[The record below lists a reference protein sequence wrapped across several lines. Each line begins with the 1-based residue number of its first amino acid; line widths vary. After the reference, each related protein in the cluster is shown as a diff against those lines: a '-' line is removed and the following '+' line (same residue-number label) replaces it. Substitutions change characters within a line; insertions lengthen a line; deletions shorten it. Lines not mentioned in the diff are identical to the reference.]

1 MLTSLLLIVAAVG
14 QLPGESE
21 YLAGANAQRAGQ
33 WAAAVSSF
41 EAAAAADPALK
52 PYAELRIAQ
61 SQARTGNV
69 AGAEARY
76 RAVLRLPEGP
86 WTAIAQ
92 VRLAEAMLAAQQ
104 YAEAVKLKDSFIQLP
119 VEPWWLADIGKAN
132 GDAMLRVPERRKDG
146 LAYFRNVALNN
157 IYPKERTAAAKK
169 LLASGDAQDLGAAAL
184 GFFRSASPKEAANV
198 LNVIAAAQR
207 TSGGGG
213 GAARSYTEFLNVTE
227 AGIENIFEKA
237 ARANP
242 EDLWLRAWII
252 HAARTHGDAKRFGVA
267 KQAAMAVA
275 NVWPKERDTG
285 DTLNWLAKKV
295 EDGEGFEAAVPLYY
309 KMAEACPEHHH
320 ADDGL
325 LHVGD
330 VYAAK
335 GNKAEAL
342 KAYNYLGENLK
353 EAKLQDL
360 GFYKGALLE
369 QQTGNAAGAAAQFAK
384 AASLAPGRFYA
395 HRALEKL
402 GRDGGENLKVDGVNA
417 FLQPA
422 TGMRGTP
429 PALSPLVANAPQF
442 QRLRFF
448 GKHGLEEGEWEALD
462 LLEKLEKDPAHE
474 AIYQAVAE
482 TGFAHTA
489 LQFALAHGWGMEK
502 GQKSVA
508 LRRLELPR
516 AYWPEVTQL
525 SKETGVDPYLILA
538 IAKQE
543 STFRATVE
551 SHAGASGVMQLMPK
565 TAAWL
570 QDKDPD
576 IPAGTASNLKSP
588 INSIRLGANYLQQ
601 MIERSNGNLIYAVAS
616 YNGGPGNVDKWRK
629 QYSTQDLDAW
639 IESIPFSETQ
649 DYVRKVLGY
658 YMGYHSLYP
667 VVGR

>member
-1 MLTSLLLIVAAVG
+1 MLTSVLVVLAALT

-21 YLAGANAQRAGQ
+21 FLAGANAQRTGQ
-33 WAAAVSSF
+33 WAAAIPSF
-41 EAAAAADPALK
+41 EAAGQADPALR
-52 PYAELRIAQ
+52 PYSQLRIAQ
-61 SQARTGNV
+61 SLARTGDT
-69 AGAEARY
+69 AGANARY
-76 RAVLRLPEGP
+76 KAVMDFKPVGP

-92 VRLAEAMLAAQQ
+92 LRVAESLLAQQQ
-104 YAEAVKLKDSFIQLP
+104 YAAAVSLHDNFIKLP
-119 VEPWWLADIGKAN
+119 VEPWWLEDIAQSN
-132 GDAMLRVPERRKDG
+132 ADAMLRVPERRNDG
-146 LAYFRNVALNN
+146 LAYYRNVALNS
-157 IYPKERTAAAKK
+157 IYPKTRTEAAQK
-169 LLASGDAQDLGAAAL
+169 LLSSTNPQDLGGAAL

-207 TSGGGG
+207 AGGG
-213 GAARSYTEFLNVTE
+213 GAGAAHSYSEFLTYSGGGE
-227 AGIENIFEKA
+227 ENPFEKA

-242 EDLWLRAWII
+242 DDLWLRAWIV
-252 HAARTHGDAKRFGVA
+252 HAARTHGEAKRFGVA
-267 KQAAMAVA
+267 KQAAYAIA

-295 EDGEGFEAAVPLYY
+295 EDSEGFEAAVPLFY
-309 KMAEACPEHHH
+309 KLAESAPDHHH
-320 ADDGL
+320 SDDAMI
-325 LHVGD
+325 HVGD
-330 VYAAK
+330 TYAAK

-342 KAYNYLGENLK
+342 KAYSFLGDHLK

-360 GFYKGALLE
+360 GYYKAALLE
-369 QQTGNAAGAAAQFAK
+369 SSTGNAAGAAAQFAK
-384 AASLAPGRFYA
+384 AASLAPGKFYA
-395 HRALEKL
+395 HRALDRL
-402 GRDGGENLKVDGVNA
+402 GKDGGVNLKVDGTNA
-417 FLQPA
+417 YLQA
-422 TGMRGTP
+422 STGMRGTP
-429 PALSPLVANAPQF
+429 PTLSPLVNNAPQF

-482 TGFAHTA
+482 MGFAHTA
-489 LQFALAHGWGMEK
+489 LQFALAHGWGMENGVK
-502 GQKSVA
+502 TPA

-516 AYWPEVTQL
+516 AYWPEVTLL

-570 QDKDPD
+570 QSKDPD

-601 MIERSNGNLIYAVAS
+601 MIERSGGNLIYAVAS

-629 QYSTQDLDAW
+629 QFPTQDLDSW
-639 IESIPFSETQ
+639 IASIPFSETQ
-649 DYVRKVLGY
+649 DYVRNVLGY
-658 YMGYHSLYP
+658 YLAYHSLYP
-667 VVGR
+667 VPG